1 MILLLEEEIKFKNK
15 NKIKAQLPIIQV
27 VTYIKFQNKTLTRI
41 QNRQLNV

>member
-15 NKIKAQLPIIQV
+15 NKIKAQLSIIQV
-27 VTYIKFQNKTLTRI
+27 VTYIKFQNKILTRI